1 MTDIAEKGQG
11 TFSFIPDAKI
21 VGTCFVN
28 AIANA
33 CSNLSQNCKIHIISE
48 NNDNIESASSPFELT
63 NWGTVVNIGCLQYG
77 QTRDI
82 TVKFKHEIPKEIIVE
97 YESSSGESQKI
108 KSQVNITDFVP
119 TSLSTS
125 PKNRDIAFIYAY
137 SNLCHTIKDVIRL
150 CDTRKGSLANE
161 LLKTLHGKIVSFEAK
176 LNVND
181 ERVKRITDDIN
192 GRMLKAISSVDRYN
206 RWGQHYL
213 RAILRAHQLQV
224 RTNFMD
230 VSLQN
235 YGAHSSLFKQLEEE
249 GGKVFLTLQMKKTS
263 DYA

>member
-97 YESSSGESQKI
+97 YESSSGESQNQ
-108 KSQVNITDFVP
+108 KS
-119 TSLSTS
+119 S
-125 PKNRDIAFIYAY
+125 KYY
-137 SNLCHTIKDVIRL
+137 
-150 CDTRKGSLANE
+150 
-161 LLKTLHGKIVSFEAK
+161 
-176 LNVND
+176 
-181 ERVKRITDDIN
+181 
-192 GRMLKAISSVDRYN
+192 
-206 RWGQHYL
+206 
-213 RAILRAHQLQV
+213 
-224 RTNFMD
+224 
-230 VSLQN
+230 
-235 YGAHSSLFKQLEEE
+235 
-249 GGKVFLTLQMKKTS
+249 
-263 DYA
+263 